1 MLRSSG
7 FVVMGGLLLASCA
20 SSGLSTNFNSGENG
34 YGSAVTPFPPITIH
48 LPNVTFGQDERAP
61 GAPPAGASAPAASV
75 PPPPIAQPPVP
86 APTPPAAKTPNSNS
100 NPPKKEDARL
110 LCTQYLI
117 AMKTCDL
124 AVQPYKHDF
133 EKLRSAFKSCL
144 AERGFTDEPKVC
156 RRNYVSPDEA
166 AENISQEQDAL
177 SADFVRRNAT
187 GTVIAHRQVSFP
199 SH

>member
-7 FVVMGGLLLASCA
+7 FVIMGGLLLASCV
-20 SSGLSTNFNSGENG
+20 SGGLSTSFNSGETG
-34 YGSAVTPFPPITIH
+34 YGSGVTPLPPITIH
-48 LPNVTFGQDERAP
+48 LPNVTFGQDERTP
-61 GAPPAGASAPAASV
+61 GAPPDGASAPAASV

-86 APTPPAAKTPNSNS
+86 APTPRAAKAPISKS
-100 NPPKKEDARL
+100 ASPIKEDARL

-133 EKLRSAFKSCL
+133 ENLRKAFKSCL

-156 RRNYVSPDEA
+156 RRKYVSPDEA
-166 AENISQEQDAL
+166 AENIVQERDAL
-177 SADFVRRNAT
+177 SADFVRGNAT